1 MSDTLEYLHGLSDG
15 SKEAF
20 MLRQLD
26 LAAEFRKSLHR
37 DMDRWAEAMVNA
49 EIASLVLRG
58 EVVLTKSTG
67 RLLET

>member
-1 MSDTLEYLHGLSDG
+1 MSDTLEYLRGLSDG

-58 EVVLTKSTG
+58 EVALTKSTG